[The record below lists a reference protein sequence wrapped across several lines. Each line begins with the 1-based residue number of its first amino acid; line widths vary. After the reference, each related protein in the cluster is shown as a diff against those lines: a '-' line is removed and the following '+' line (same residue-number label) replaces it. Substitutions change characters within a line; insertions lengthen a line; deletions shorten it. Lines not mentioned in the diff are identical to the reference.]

1 MDESIKAMNIYEK
14 MQAITNEIGIVKKN
28 LTVNLGKSS
37 YKAVGEADVL
47 EAVKEL
53 EKKYRIFSYPCA
65 RDIINNE
72 TLETTKTDYN
82 GNEIKTNTFFLR
94 IKVTYAFVN
103 IDNPNEIVYGIS
115 YGDGMDTQDKATGK
129 AMTYADKY
137 ALMKAY
143 KITTGDDP
151 DQAPSEN
158 FKIKKTTKS
167 AVPKTID
174 INNKIG
180 NGKYADLTW
189 VEVYNQDN
197 DYIKQCI
204 DKTKD
209 TNAKKV
215 YEQILKDIEERN
227 GINE

>member
-1 MDESIKAMNIYEK
+1 
-14 MQAITNEIGIVKKN
+14 
-28 LTVNLGKSS
+28 
-37 YKAVGEADVL
+37 
-47 EAVKEL
+47 
-53 EKKYRIFSYPCA
+53 
-65 RDIINNE
+65 
-72 TLETTKTDYN
+72 
-82 GNEIKTNTFFLR
+82 
-94 IKVTYAFVN
+94 
-103 IDNPNEIVYGIS
+103 
-115 YGDGMDTQDKATGK
+115 MDTQDKATGK